1 LITVMKKS
9 ESTPLANIPGRF
21 TEPGRAFIEAGRSIL
36 DPTRSAAPRAIWLQG
51 CDFLREAAAGMPD
64 VYGLVCDYSDPRS
77 TGRVLAQFQAQLQS
91 HPFYAGQILAA
102 DSRWQSLD
110 ATIGPV
116 FEKWFAEYQQAQAE
130 LARLHRER
138 DQAERELERKRAELE
153 TTGPVAALS
162 AKISELSARMLR
174 LVTS

>member
-1 LITVMKKS
+1 MKKS
-9 ESTPLANIPGRF
+9 ESIPLQDIPSRF
-21 TEPGRAFIEAGRSIL
+21 SEAGRAFIEAGRPL
-36 DPTRSAAPRAIWLQG
+36 TDPTRSAAPRAIWLQG

-102 DSRWQSLD
+102 DPRWKELD
-110 ATIGPV
+110 ATIRPI
-116 FEKWFAEYQQAQAE
+116 FEKWFEEYQLAQDE
-130 LARLHRER
+130 LRRLHQER
-138 DQAERELERKRAELE
+138 DAAERELARKRAELE
-153 TTGPVAALS
+153 TTGPVASLS